1 MNFQYW
7 DVVIAAAGSFLVAYV
22 GKKLDFKG
30 LVRKAEIESKDEI
43 YIGWEKMYTMKSNDY
58 DRLKDE
64 YEAVRSTVFG
74 LEEEFSKLRIEMA
87 GLKKSMEEKEQGYLL
102 HIEKLED
109 KISELEEENAAL
121 TEEIAHLKEVN

>member
-87 GLKKSMEEKEQGYLL
+87 GLKKSMEEKEEGYLL

>member
-1 MNFQYW
+1 MNFEHW
-7 DVVIAAAGSFLVAYV
+7 DIVITAVGSFLVAYV

-87 GLKKSMEEKEQGYLL
+87 GLKRSMEEKEQGYLL
-102 HIEKLED
+102 QIEKLED
-109 KISELEEENAAL
+109 KISELEEENEHL
-121 TEEIAHLKEVN
+121 KHELDQLKEVN

>member
-1 MNFQYW
+1 MNFEHW
-7 DVVIAAAGSFLVAYV
+7 DIVITAVGSFLVAYV

-43 YIGWEKMYTMKSNDY
+43 YVGWEKMYTMKSNDY

-87 GLKKSMEEKEQGYLL
+87 GLKRSMEEKEQGYLL
-102 HIEKLED
+102 QIEKLED
-109 KISELEEENAAL
+109 KISELEEENEHL
-121 TEEIAHLKEVN
+121 KHELDQLKEVN